1 MDSDFFLIRRMKGG
15 DEQAIELFVRKY
27 YDDILNYCY
36 RHMGRREDAQDV
48 AQETFERFFRG
59 FSQYEHHG
67 KAKNYLYVIAGNLCK
82 NYYRARER
90 TPEGRLDARELSQ
103 DGSSEPKDPGKS
115 PMDTV
120 ETRMDVVRA
129 LEALPEEFR
138 EVAILYYY
146 QELKQKEI
154 SEILNIGL
162 PLVKY
167 RAARAKELLRQML
180 EEEDH
185 GKRKEI

>member
-36 RHMGRREDAQDV
+36 RHM
-48 AQETFERFFRG
+48 
-59 FSQYEHHG
+59 
-67 KAKNYLYVIAGNLCK
+67 
-82 NYYRARER
+82 
-90 TPEGRLDARELSQ
+90 GRLDARELSQ